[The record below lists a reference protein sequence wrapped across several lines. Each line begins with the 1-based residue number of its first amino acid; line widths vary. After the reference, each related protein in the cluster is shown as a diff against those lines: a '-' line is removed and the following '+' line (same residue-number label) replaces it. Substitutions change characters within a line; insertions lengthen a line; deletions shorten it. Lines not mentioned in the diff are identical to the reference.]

1 MKRGGRCLTG
11 RGDQVLQSRRVL
23 YAAVITVASCL
34 GMRLLNRVQASTRPP
49 QPVNLFLEKREESGI
64 GFRHQNGATG
74 QKELPETFASGVALL
89 DYDNDGLL
97 DIYLVNGATLP
108 GLRKEGPEYFNRLY
122 HNDGDFRFSDVTLA
136 AGVQGQG
143 YGMGAA
149 AADYDNDGNVDL
161 YVTNYGPN
169 HLYRNRGDGTFEDV
183 AAKAGVTGGGWS
195 TSAAFLDYDRDGD
208 LDLYVC
214 RYVVYE
220 IGKKPRC
227 GDTHRGLLSYCLP
240 DLFEPMTHLFYR
252 NNGDG
257 TFKDVS
263 QESGVSAVKGR
274 GLGVTV
280 GDYDNDGWIDI
291 FVANDRCRNFLFH
304 NQRDGSFEEVG
315 LMAGVA
321 YSMEGVARAGMGTDF
336 GDYDQDGWLDI
347 FVNNFETEGA
357 ALFRNL
363 EGQFFSDI
371 GGEVGLNEPSYP
383 YVLFGGRFVDLD
395 NDGLLDILGVSGH
408 TQDDIEHYK
417 PDITYPEPKLLFRNL
432 GGRFA
437 LLRDGPDGVLSR
449 KKVSRGAAFG
459 DLDNDGAI
467 DVVVNNTN
475 DYAEILHNEM
485 GQGNNSLLLKLV
497 GSQSNRDGIGTRLEV
512 RSGGRSRILEAK
524 GAASYLAANDLR
536 VHVGLGRASRVDELT
551 LYWPSGEI
559 QKLRDLPAGHLHVIQ
574 EGRQEVSSVRFG
586 TRVPP
591 RQQPRGKRLLR

>member
-1 MKRGGRCLTG
+1 MKRILRLISVCVPLLALSLW
-11 RGDQVLQSRRVL
+11 VVQS
-23 YAAVITVASCL
+23 
-34 GMRLLNRVQASTRPP
+34 QSTALPTLSQQ
-49 QPVNLFLEKREESGI
+49 QPYFTDVRDGSGVE
-64 GFRHQNGATG
+64 FQHRNGAFG
-74 QKELPETFASGVALL
+74 EKELMETFASGCAVF

-183 AAKAGVTGGGWS
+183 TAKAGVTGGGWS

-240 DLFEPMTHLFYR
+240 DLFEPMPHLLYR

-291 FVANDRCRNFLFH
+291 FVTNDRCRNFLFH
-304 NQRDGSFEEVG
+304 NQRDGTFEEVG

-357 ALFRNL
+357 ALYRNL
-363 EGQFFSDI
+363 DGQFFVDV

-383 YVLFGGRFVDLD
+383 YVVFGGGFVDYD
-395 NDGLLDILGVSGH
+395 NDGHLDVFAVSGH
-408 TQDDIEHYK
+408 TQDDIEEYK
-417 PDITYPEPKLLFRNL
+417 PHITYAEPKLLFRNV
-432 GGRFA
+432 GGRFS
-437 LLRDGPDGVLSR
+437 LMRDSSEGDLSR
-449 KKVSRGAAFG
+449 LKVSRGAAFG
-459 DLDNDGAI
+459 DLDNDGDI
-467 DVVVNNTN
+467 DVVVNDTN
-475 DYAEILHNEM
+475 GYPEVLRNEV
-485 GQGNNSLLLKLV
+485 GSQRSSLLLKLV
-497 GSQSNRDGIGTRLEV
+497 GTQSNRDAVGTRLEV
-512 RSGGRSRILEAK
+512 RCGKSVRLLEAK
-524 GAASYLAANDLR
+524 GAASYMAANDLR
-536 VHVGLGRASRVDELT
+536 VHVGLGGMHLVDELT
-551 LYWPSGEI
+551 LHWPSGKSQIIRELPSGYLHLI
-559 QKLRDLPAGHLHVIQ
+559 SEDTGLTKSQKLAGH
-574 EGRQEVSSVRFG
+574 
-586 TRVPP
+586 
-591 RQQPRGKRLLR
+591 